1 MPARDVA
8 VVVVAAG
15 RGERLG
21 AGAPKAFVKLGQR
34 TLLEHT
40 IDNISQMASVS
51 RLVLAVP
58 ASHVLEATAMASAS
72 AVSTSI
78 VTGGDTRQQ
87 SIENALQVIEPGT
100 PIVLVHDAAR
110 SLAPAELF
118 ERVAASVRESG
129 LATIPVMPVAD
140 TVKHV
145 LGDLVLETVDRSS
158 LRLAQTPQGFQAFE
172 LLAAYQSAGEDFTD
186 DAALVQSL
194 GGQIRHV
201 PGDSRAFK
209 ITTMDDLA
217 AAERLLAES
226 TVLTPVTHPTPL
238 VGIGIDVHRFSV
250 DPEKP
255 LYLGCLLWPGEIGL
269 DGHSDGDAIAHALVD
284 SLLSAAGLGDIGT
297 QFGVDRPEYA
307 GASGELFIEGTI
319 NLLSIAGFKV
329 NNVAVEIVGNRPKL
343 NPRRKAVEA
352 RLTELVGAPVT
363 LAATTTDG
371 LGFLGH
377 SEGLAAV
384 ANASIVRL
392 AS

>member
-58 ASHVLEATAMASAS
+58 ASHVIEATAMASAS
-72 AVSTSI
+72 AVPTSI
-78 VTGGDTRQQ
+78 VIGGDTRQQ
-87 SIENALQVIEPGT
+87 SIENALQVLEPGT

-129 LATIPVMPVAD
+129 LATIPVMPVTD

-172 LLAAYQSAGEDFTD
+172 LLAAYQSASEDFTD

-201 PGDSRAFK
+201 AGDARAFK

-217 AAERLLAES
+217 AAERLLTA
-226 TVLTPVTHPTPL
+226 VLTPVSQPTPF
-238 VGIGIDVHRFSV
+238 VGIGIDVHRFSD

-307 GASGELFIEGTI
+307 GASGELFIVGTI

-343 NPRRKAVEA
+343 NPRRKEVEA

>member
-40 IDNISQMASVS
+40 IENISQMATVS

-58 ASHVLEATAMASAS
+58 ESHVIEATAMASAS
-72 AVSTSI
+72 AVPTSI
-78 VTGGDTRQQ
+78 VIGGDTRQQ
-87 SIENALQVIEPGT
+87 SIANALQVIEPGT
-100 PIVLVHDAAR
+100 AIVLVHDAAR

-129 LATIPVMPVAD
+129 LATIPVMPVSD
-140 TVKHV
+140 TVKQV
-145 LGDLVLETVDRSS
+145 QGDLVLETVDRSS

-172 LLAAYQSAGEDFTD
+172 LLAAYQAASEDFTD

-201 PGDSRAFK
+201 AGDARAFK

-217 AAERLLAES
+217 AAERLLTA
-226 TVLTPVTHPTPL
+226 VLTPATQPTPF
-238 VGIGIDVHRFSV
+238 VGIGIDVHRFSA
-250 DPEKP
+250 DPLKP
-255 LYLGCLLWPGEIGL
+255 LYLGCLLWPGEVGL

-307 GASGELFIEGTI
+307 GASGQLFIEGTL

-329 NNVAVEIVGNRPKL
+329 NNVAIEIVGNRPKL
-343 NPRRKAVEA
+343 NPRRREVEA
-352 RLTELVGAPVT
+352 CLTELVGAPVT